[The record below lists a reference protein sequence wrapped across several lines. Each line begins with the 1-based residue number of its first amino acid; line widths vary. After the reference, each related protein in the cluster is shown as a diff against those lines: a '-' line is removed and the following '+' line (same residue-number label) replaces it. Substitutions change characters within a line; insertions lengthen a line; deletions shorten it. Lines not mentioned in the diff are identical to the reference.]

1 MSSGKELDAEIHMHY
16 PPNEQDDDSI
26 DLFGLVETLWQQ
38 KWLVI
43 AVTTLAG
50 AIAVAAIML
59 MTPSYQA
66 EVHLRPPL
74 ANQIADIN
82 SSSLIKLTK
91 ESALYR
97 VADELGSSATQR
109 TVFEVIKNDFS
120 PDLPASKDDWD
131 NIFIAKFTKYIRV
144 DIGRVDERKSTFDVN
159 AKLAFS
165 HWNQEFVATT
175 TNALA
180 DTALENAR
188 VAVVDEIKGIAT
200 SKLNALNARL
210 QQQLTL
216 QQTISQDEISRLGE
230 EDQFK
235 KLELL
240 DRINGVK
247 DTANIETEDEIRRLE
262 EAHSI
267 AKQLGIKEP
276 TSMRLLSQQGSGSNA
291 SVAVSTDVSASG
303 EPNYM
308 RGTRALEAELD
319 ALKARD
325 SNDFATPELRRLQEQ
340 LRLLDNNRRS
350 EQLLAR
356 KDFGPYVA
364 GITAIRTEMA
374 QLEGI
379 LAQTYDDLAL
389 ARIDQRAIAPAKP
402 KSQRKAM
409 TLALALILGG
419 FLGCAIALIRNA
431 VANRRAGQQSELM
444 PPPGE

>member
-16 PPNEQDDDSI
+16 PPTEQDDDFI
-26 DLFGLVETLWQQ
+26 DLFGLVETVWQQ

-43 AVTTLAG
+43 AITTLTG
-50 AIAVAAIML
+50 AIAVAAITW

-74 ANQIADIN
+74 ASQIADIN
-82 SSSLIKLTK
+82 SSSLIQITN
-91 ESALYR
+91 EAALYR
-97 VADELGSSATQR
+97 VADELRSLATQR
-109 TVFEVIKNDFS
+109 TVFEVVKNDFS
-120 PDLPASKDDWD
+120 QEPPEDQDNWD
-131 NIFIAKFTKYIRV
+131 IIFADKFTQNISV
-144 DIGRVDERKSTFDVN
+144 NIGRVDVRKGAFDIYAN
-159 AKLAFS
+159 LAFK
-165 HWNQEFVATT
+165 HWNPEFVAAT

-180 DTALENAR
+180 DQSLEDAR
-188 VAVVDEIKGIAT
+188 LAIVNEVKGIAT

-210 QQQLTL
+210 QQQLIL

-247 DTANIETEDEIRRLE
+247 DTANIEAEDEIRRLE
-262 EAHSI
+262 ESHSI

-291 SVAVSTDVSASG
+291 SVAVSTDVSESS

-308 RGTRALEAELD
+308 RGTRALEAEFD
-319 ALKARD
+319 ALRARD
-325 SNDFATPELRRLQEQ
+325 SNDFATPELRGLQEQ

-350 EQLLAR
+350 EQLAAR

-379 LAQTYDDLAL
+379 LAQSYDDLVL
-389 ARIDQRAIAPAKP
+389 ARIDQRAIAPAQP
-402 KSQRKAM
+402 ESPRKVM